1 MIANIAP
8 LKGNTAADCFIGFVS
23 DQNIAALSENC
34 SDENIAWIT
43 SQVAKECY
51 SFQLREGNQMLFI
64 EVLKAEKNENK
75 QLENL
80 RKKAAT
86 ISKQINA
93 AKLTSAAIK
102 TFSGNEKEAWAITE
116 GLVLANYQFLKYKSE
131 KKSNTLVNIEV
142 ANLDQTAIKR
152 LAAVCEATYI
162 ARDLVNEPQSYL
174 NASQYSKDIE
184 KLANEGVFNVTVL
197 RKKQIESLKMGG
209 LLAVNKGSIQ
219 EPTFNIIEYKPANAI
234 NDKPIVFVGKG
245 VMYDTGGLSL
255 KPTGHSMDFMKS
267 DMGGAAAATGAIY
280 AAAKAELPLHI
291 ITLVP
296 ATDNRPGGDAYAP
309 GDVITMMSGATV
321 EVLNTDAEG
330 RLVLA
335 DALEYAKR
343 YQPEVVMDLATL
355 TGAAVRGFGAIAIC
369 SMGTDDN
376 ALNDLS
382 KAGFESHERTVI
394 QPFWDDYATWLDSS
408 VADMTNLG
416 PAEAGHIT
424 AGKFLEKY
432 TDYPW
437 VHLDIAGPAFLHK
450 EDAYRLKG
458 GTGVGVR
465 LLFQY
470 LMNRIA

>member
-23 DQNIAALSENC
+23 DKNLAALSANC

-43 SQVAKECY
+43 SQVAKECF
-51 SFQLREGNQMLFI
+51 SFQLKEGNQLLFI
-64 EVLKAEKNENK
+64 EVLKEEKNENK
-75 QLENL
+75 KLENL

-86 ISKQINA
+86 VCTQINA
-93 AKLTSAAIK
+93 AKLTSADIK
-102 TFSGNEKEAWAITE
+102 AFSGDEKEAWAITE
-116 GLVLANYQFLKYKSE
+116 GLVLANYQFLKYKS
-131 KKSNTLVNIEV
+131 KKKANTLKDIYAADLTEV
-142 ANLDQTAIKR
+142 AIKR
-152 LAAVCEATYI
+152 LSAVSEATYI

-174 NASQYSKDIE
+174 NASQYSADIE
-184 KLANEGVFNVTVL
+184 KLAETGVFNVTVL

-209 LLAVNKGSIQ
+209 VLAVNKGSIQ
-219 EPTFNIIEYKPANAI
+219 EPTFNVIEYKPANAI
-234 NDKPIVFVGKG
+234 NEKPIVFVGKG

-280 AAAKAELPLHI
+280 AAAKAELPLHV

-321 EVLNTDAEG
+321 EVMNTDAEG

-343 YQPEVVMDLATL
+343 YEPEVVMDLATL

-369 SMGTDDN
+369 SMGTDEDSL
-376 ALNDLS
+376 ASLS
-382 KAGFESHERTVI
+382 KAGFECHERTVI
-394 QPFWDDYATWLDSS
+394 QPFWDDYAEWLDSS

-416 PAEAGHIT
+416 PSEAGQIT

-450 EDAYRLKG
+450 TDAYRLKG

>member
-8 LKGNTAADCFIGFVS
+8 LIGNTEADCFIGFVS
-23 DQNIAALSENC
+23 NQNIDSLSQDCSAENV
-34 SDENIAWIT
+34 EWVTN
-43 SQVAKECY
+43 QVKKECF
-51 SFQLREGNQMLFI
+51 SFQLKEGNKLFFI
-64 EVLKAEKNENK
+64 EVIKEEKNENK
-75 QLENL
+75 NLENL
-80 RKKAAT
+80 RKKAAG
-86 ISKQINA
+86 ICKQINA
-93 AKLTSAAIK
+93 SKLESAIIK
-102 TFSGNEKEAWAITE
+102 AYSGNSKEAWAITE
-116 GLVLANYQFLKYKSE
+116 GLILGNYQFLKYLSE
-131 KKSNTLVNIEV
+131 KKANTLGKIFV
-142 ANLDQTAIKR
+142 ADLNEQEIKR
-152 LAAVCEATYI
+152 LDAVLEATYI

-174 NASQYSKDIE
+174 NASQYSTEIE
-184 KLANEGVFNVTVL
+184 NMAKSGLFNVTVL

-234 NDKPIVFVGKG
+234 NDKPIIFVGKG

-280 AAAKAELPLHI
+280 AAAKAALPLHV

-343 YQPEVVMDLATL
+343 YNPEVVMDLATL
-355 TGAAVRGFGAIAIC
+355 TGAAVRAFGPIAIA
-369 SMGTDDN
+369 SMGTDEKT
-376 ALNDLS
+376 LS
-382 KAGFESHERTVI
+382 AVNVAGFDCHERTVI
-394 QPFWDDYATWLDSS
+394 QPFWDEYGEWLEST

-424 AGKFLEKY
+424 AGKFLEKF

-437 VHLDIAGPAFLHK
+437 IHLDIAGPAFLHK
-450 EDAYRLKG
+450 ENAYRLKG